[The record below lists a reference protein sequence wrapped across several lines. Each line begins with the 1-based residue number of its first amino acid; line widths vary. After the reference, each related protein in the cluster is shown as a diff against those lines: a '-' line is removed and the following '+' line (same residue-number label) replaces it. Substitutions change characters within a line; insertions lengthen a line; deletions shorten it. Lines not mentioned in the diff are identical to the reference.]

1 MKKIKRNNKKII
13 IFIIVSI
20 ILLIYLIYTVYNLA
34 IKPTETFIVENGSL
48 SSEETLQGY
57 IIRDETILKGD
68 NYKNG
73 LVPIK
78 AEGEKVAKGE
88 AVFRYYTSGEDEL
101 IKKISEL
108 DTKIQETWDNENEIL
123 SADIKLIDEQI
134 ESKLDELYHANDLQK
149 IKEYKNDLSTYL
161 TKKAKIV
168 GDLSPSGSYLKQL
181 VEERS
186 KYVNQLNSGSEYLTA
201 TRSGVVSYRVDGLE
215 ETLMPSNFASLSKS
229 MLEGLN
235 LKTSQIIS
243 TSVESGKVIDN
254 FTCYIACVM
263 DNNAITEN
271 KIKQN
276 SSLTLRLPNNEEITS
291 KIVYL
296 TQESDKESIVV
307 FQVDKYVEQLISY
320 RKISFDIIWWSATG
334 WKVPNE
340 SIKYENDD
348 LVYVI
353 RKRVG
358 YTDKIYVKVL
368 KQGEKYSIITNYD
381 TGKELLEKGVS
392 EDTVENRRK
401 LSLYD
406 EIQL

>member
-1 MKKIKRNNKKII
+1 
-13 IFIIVSI
+13 
-20 ILLIYLIYTVYNLA
+20 
-34 IKPTETFIVENGSL
+34 
-48 SSEETLQGY
+48 
-57 IIRDETILKGD
+57 
-68 NYKNG
+68 
-73 LVPIK
+73 
-78 AEGEKVAKGE
+78 
-88 AVFRYYTSGEDEL
+88 
-101 IKKISEL
+101 
-108 DTKIQETWDNENEIL
+108 
-123 SADIKLIDEQI
+123 
-134 ESKLDELYHANDLQK
+134 
-149 IKEYKNDLSTYL
+149 
-161 TKKAKIV
+161 
-168 GDLSPSGSYLKQL
+168 
-181 VEERS
+181 
-186 KYVNQLNSGSEYLTA
+186 
-201 TRSGVVSYRVDGLE
+201 
-215 ETLMPSNFASLSKS
+215 
-229 MLEGLN
+229 
-235 LKTSQIIS
+235 
-243 TSVESGKVIDN
+243 
-254 FTCYIACVM
+254 M

>member
-186 KYVNQLNSGSEYLTA
+186 KYENQLNSGSEYLTA